1 MACDELSDSVCGIAR
16 AAFFLLVYDS
26 SMPRAFRAFWEIAY
40 SALKEMN
47 MKMKTADRTISSF
60 MIALLASMLCAFGLF
75 AMAGCSAEEAADMAV
90 QEVLGGSEESSD
102 AGDNES
108 QDADDSGKS
117 GNGNADDGNGDNGD
131 DGESGGDD

>member
-1 MACDELSDSVCGIAR
+1 
-16 AAFFLLVYDS
+16 
-26 SMPRAFRAFWEIAY
+26 
-40 SALKEMN
+40 

-75 AMAGCSAEEAADMAV
+75 TMAGCSAEEAADMAV

-117 GNGNADDGNGDNGD
+117 GNGNADDGNDDNGD